1 MIPSKSLLVKR
12 VYKEINPKV
21 KSSDKHVFTLEEQ
34 ITHKL
39 AFIRQHIDPKKK
51 IIIVAHSLGSY
62 ITLKMLDRLQREEE
76 SRIKQVVFLFPVFE
90 RTMETKSGRKW
101 VALTQ
106 FLQKPVIKTTKLVE
120 MLPPSVKRSLVD
132 CIASRRRFSIDSKR
146 SLSNGV
152 DSLVTPN
159 GLQNMSQIARD
170 LSKIGSLSGDLED
183 VIHHF
188 HDKLTF
194 YYGASDLWTPL
205 SFYQEMKQ
213 RFPDVDIRLDGKGI
227 GHAFVLNHSV
237 QVAPIVSE
245 IIQEKLMIEDVIE
258 TGSVDSYRDYFYN
271 FSFNRS
277 KSYKSGNSRSR
288 SSFSKLSDTS

>member
-1 MIPSKSLLVKR
+1 LIPSKSLLVNR

-51 IIIVAHSLGSY
+51 IIIVAHSLGCY

-76 SRIKQVVFLFPVFE
+76 SRVKQVVFLFPVFE

-101 VALTQ
+101 VPLTQ
-106 FLQKPVIKTTKLVE
+106 FLHKPVIKTTKLVE

-132 CIASRRRFSIDSKR
+132 CIASRRRFSITSKR

-152 DSLVTPN
+152 DSLVTTN
-159 GLQNMSQIARD
+159 GLRNMSQIARD
-170 LSKIGSLSGDLED
+170 LSKIGSLGDLEG
-183 VIHHF
+183 VIRHF
-188 HDKLTF
+188 RDKLTF

-227 GHAFVLNHSV
+227 GHAFVLNHSNK
-237 QVAPIVSE
+237 VAPIVSE
-245 IIQEKLMIEDVIE
+245 IIREKVMIDEIAE
-258 TGSVDSYRDYFYN
+258 TGSIDSYRGYFFN
-271 FSFNRS
+271 FSFKRS
-277 KSYKSGNSRSR
+277 HSYKSGKNSPR
-288 SSFSKLSDTS
+288 SSFSKLNHTS